1 MKKILA
7 VFAIFV
13 LSAVTVDAHCGSC
26 GVGDDHSKVDKA
38 SAKMD
43 KMEKMKK
50 MTIIETAATNG
61 DFTILMKAVK
71 AAGLDD
77 DLSGDGPFTVFAP
90 TDKAFKALPKGTL
103 EALLKDKEKLTS
115 ILTYHVVSGKV
126 SSKQVV
132 ELDKAT
138 TLNGQEVKI
147 MSDDKGVM
155 IDDATV
161 VMTDIDCT
169 NGVIHVIDKVI
180 LPKEKG

>member
-7 VFAIFV
+7 AVAIMA
-13 LSAVTVDAHCGSC
+13 LSATSINAHCGSC
-26 GVGDDHSKVDKA
+26 GVGDDHSAVEKA
-38 SAKMD
+38 SAKVD
-43 KMEKMKK
+43 KMKK
-50 MTIIETAATNG
+50 MTKMNIIETATTNG

-71 AAGLDD
+71 VAGLEDA
-77 DLSGDGPFTVFAP
+77 LNGDGPFTVFAP

-103 EALLKDKEKLTS
+103 EALLKDKEKLSS

-132 ELDKAT
+132 ELDKAK
-138 TLNGQEVKI
+138 TLNGQDVKI
-147 MSDDKGVM
+147 NSNDDGVM
-155 IDDATV
+155 VDDATV
-161 VMTDIDCT
+161 VTTDIDCT